1 MTYNTFYDR
10 NHAARYLTN
19 TMVRVNNEPAWVVD
33 TGYDGRDYTMSYL
46 TKYEGMGRGNGPDLG
61 NMKHI
66 CVQDKKVNLDP
77 IPLGMVNLDTNRTTS
92 GNRIKFCAY
101 TVRMPKRQ
109 WIIGLNSRTMHY
121 YGPGRDTIRE
131 NDMYIDANFILY
143 SDGMK
148 KTITGDFPSFRRARE
163 LVTKK
168 NTYSVAFS
176 RRWRLTRRG
185 ELKYKWFP
193 DVIGMVSD
201 AGQITLARDK
211 QYLEQALYEDI
222 R

>member
-1 MTYNTFYDR
+1 MTYNRFYDR
-10 NHAARYLTN
+10 NHVARYLTN
-19 TMVRVNNEPAWVVD
+19 TMIRVNNEPAWVVD
-33 TGYDGRDYTMSYL
+33 TGHDGEDYTMSYV
-46 TKYEGMGRGNGPDLG
+46 TKFKDVAGGSVPDLRF
-61 NMKHI
+61 MKQ
-66 CVQDKKVNLDP
+66 CRVAEDNVNLNP
-77 IPLGMVNLDTNRTTS
+77 IPLGMVNLETNRTNT
-92 GNRIKFCAY
+92 GQTVKVCTY

-109 WIIGLNSRTMHY
+109 WIIGLSPRTMHY
-121 YGPGRDTIRE
+121 YGPEPSAIRDHDIL
-131 NDMYIDANFILY
+131 IDGSFILY

-148 KTITGDFPSFRRARE
+148 KTILNDFPSFRRARE
-163 LVTKK
+163 LVMKDR
-168 NTYSVAFS
+168 TYSVAFS

-193 DVIGMVSD
+193 DVIGLVSD